1 MLFENPE
8 VIKLIQKHIP
18 GFNFGKNL
26 TSHEMQSALRI
37 ARIKEAKQKEEL
49 RVKGRLEIINKK
61 KINPG
66 TKIVDRYCKGK
77 KFTVKSIT
85 NLGYIQVI
93 EKRGVFNP
101 ERIDCAR

>member
-8 VIKLIQKHIP
+8 VIALIQKHIP

-26 TSHEMQSALRI
+26 TRHELQSALRI
-37 ARIKEAKQKEEL
+37 ARIKESKQKEEI
-49 RVKGRLEIINKK
+49 RIKSRIEIINKK

-85 NLGYIQVI
+85 ALGYIQVI
-93 EKRGVFNP
+93 EKKGVFNP
-101 ERIDCAR
+101 ERIERTI

>member
-26 TSHEMQSALRI
+26 TRHEMQSALRI
-37 ARIKEAKQKEEL
+37 ARIKECKEKEEI
-49 RVKGRLEIINKK
+49 RIKSRLDIIKKK

-66 TKIVDRYCKGK
+66 TKIFDRYCKNGR
-77 KFTVKSIT
+77 FTVKSIT
-85 NLGYIQVI
+85 ELGYIRVA
-93 EKRGVFNP
+93 EKRDVFNP
-101 ERIDCAR
+101 DRVERAR